1 MSDFPSVAHSSIY
14 CVDGWIIQGFLII
27 VHGQRPWTTSLS
39 SIHGQ
44 RPWTTLLSSKGD
56 LVSYNSHSRSVTFP
70 SLLGWFLIQFAL
82 LDMDDPYGWIG
93 DELIFR
99 YPISCPFRSKG
110 RPGYWHNLELI
121 VSQVSQTHWLTFC
134 AHLVFPKEV
143 PRIHFW
149 VVRVISHTVASIAFS
164 DNIATCH
171 SLSGWRRFVVPTS
184 GPYI

>member
-27 VHGQRPWTTSLS
+27 VHGQRPWTTSLL

-44 RPWTTLLSSKGD
+44 CPWTTLLSSKGD

-82 LDMDDPYGWIG
+82 LDMDDPYGRIG

-99 YPISCPFRSKG
+99 YPIKDYNYKFLYSKILLFRLFISILLCVILW
-110 RPGYWHNLELI
+110 Y
-121 VSQVSQTHWLTFC
+121 FC
-134 AHLVFPKEV
+134 FYC
-143 PRIHFW
+143 
-149 VVRVISHTVASIAFS
+149 
-164 DNIATCH
+164 D
-171 SLSGWRRFVVPTS
+171 FV
-184 GPYI
+184 